1 MYGVLHLLWLNDH
14 DARQD
19 LLFFSILI
27 FIFWKIKSSQMI
39 TKLVL
44 KLENIYGMLILLA
57 VGLGGA
63 IITLIGEMI
72 VYKMGNN
79 KEEVNGV
86 IVI

>member
-1 MYGVLHLLWLNDH
+1 MENSHFG
-14 DARQD
+14 
-19 LLFFSILI
+19 
-27 FIFWKIKSSQMI
+27 KK

-44 KLENIYGMLILLA
+44 KLENIHGMLILLA